1 MDFGLGGEIHMST
14 GYLTGLTDKEV
25 RKIEYYAPV
34 KTRIPEDKIGRL
46 GMLNCKTVKDVY
58 EVYDELEGR
67 NKEVWEENK
76 EMANRVLHEEVRKL
90 SKHLM
95 SRMVRASKE
104 QEKDLRELIKIV
116 LDYQEKV
123 EEQVEEN
130 KNKIESKSSYQG
142 YRLFQGWSD
151 EEIEHFWNGDMDK
164 K

>member
-1 MDFGLGGEIHMST
+1 MST
-14 GYLTGLTDKEV
+14 GYLTGLTDKEI

-34 KTRIPEDKIGRL
+34 KTSLPEDKIGRL

-76 EMANRVLHEEVRKL
+76 EMADRVLYEEVRKL

-95 SRMVRASKE
+95 SRMVRAIKG

-123 EEQVEEN
+123 ESKIEDDKKKKIN
-130 KNKIESKSSYQG
+130 KNMKQG
-142 YRLFQGWSD
+142 YLLFVDWSD
-151 EEIEHFWNGDMDK
+151 EEIEHFWNGDK
-164 K
+164 HKR